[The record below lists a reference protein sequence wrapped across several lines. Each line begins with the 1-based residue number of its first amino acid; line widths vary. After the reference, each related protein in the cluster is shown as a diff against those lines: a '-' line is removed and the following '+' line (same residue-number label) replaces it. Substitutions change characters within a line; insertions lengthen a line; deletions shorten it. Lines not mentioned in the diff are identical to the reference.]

1 MEYEDDGPN
10 IDMEEQ
16 NANKDRIIKV
26 LRSFGIEISSIKA
39 SVGPKKNKQVIV
51 DQTCSAVFTFNDG
64 KFFSDHDARLVEVS
78 TQGALIISKHDI
90 DVNALHHIESV
101 VNGGQGQMIPLAGE
115 VNCSKRLNGKT
126 CYFLKFHG
134 YNSQAQRYINIHSA
148 KSTGRRKIPSS
159 KGEKR

>member
-1 MEYEDDGPN
+1 M
-10 IDMEEQ
+10 
-16 NANKDRIIKV
+16 ANV
-26 LRSFGIEISSIKA
+26 
-39 SVGPKKNKQVIV
+39 PKKNKQVIV

-90 DVNALHHIESV
+90 DVNAIHHIESV
-101 VNGGQGQMIPLAGE
+101 VNGG
-115 VNCSKRLNGKT
+115 T

-159 KGEKR
+159 KGE

>member
-1 MEYEDDGPN
+1 M
-10 IDMEEQ
+10 
-16 NANKDRIIKV
+16 ANV
-26 LRSFGIEISSIKA
+26 
-39 SVGPKKNKQVIV
+39 PKKNKQVIV

-134 YNSQAQRYINIHSA
+134 YNS
-148 KSTGRRKIPSS
+148 
-159 KGEKR
+159 

>member
-1 MEYEDDGPN
+1 M
-10 IDMEEQ
+10 
-16 NANKDRIIKV
+16 ANV
-26 LRSFGIEISSIKA
+26 
-39 SVGPKKNKQVIV
+39 PKKNKQVIV

-134 YNSQAQRYINIHSA
+134 YNSQAQRYIN
-148 KSTGRRKIPSS
+148 
-159 KGEKR
+159 EY